1 MDARVRLLTPE
12 GIGGIAVVE
21 LTGSA
26 APELVQRCFR
36 GAGGVGVTVEPRRI
50 YYGHIVDRGET
61 LDEVLVSCL
70 RTANGGAVIEIN
82 CHGGMVP
89 ARRVIECLVEQ
100 GVVENGKS
108 QVLVGRKLKRL
119 ERELVEQ
126 LVQARTQLA
135 AEVLLV
141 QLSGRLRAELEKI
154 VTDADDEDARRRIAA
169 LRVTYTYGR
178 RLVEPAAVVITGAPN
193 VGKSTLANVIV
204 GRERSIVHH
213 LPGTTR
219 DAVTSVASLDGLPC
233 IVVDTA
239 GLRQATGEIERI
251 GVERAMQKA
260 ASGEVIVWVFDHS
273 RGVTDDEVSY
283 LKVLRKRRVVPVIN
297 KIDLDGPV
305 EASQIRG
312 MVGSEVQRTC
322 ALTGQ
327 GTEELRRR
335 VFTSLV
341 GSEVPSRDS
350 AVVTTREVAAA
361 LDEAAREV
369 ESGSRAGCLF
379 DGSLLG

>member
-36 GAGGVGVTVEPRRI
+36 GPRGASTTVEPRRI
-50 YYGHIVDRGET
+50 YYGHIVDRDET
-61 LDEVLVSCL
+61 LDEVLVTCV
-70 RTANGGAVIEIN
+70 RAADGAIVEIN
-82 CHGGMVP
+82 CHGGVIP
-89 ARRVIECLVEQ
+89 ARRVIRHLVEQ
-100 GVVENGKS
+100 GAVENGIAE
-108 QVLVGRKLKRL
+108 VVTGRKLKRL
-119 ERELVEQ
+119 EREVLGQ
-126 LVQARTQLA
+126 LVRARTQLA

-141 QLSGRLRAELEKI
+141 QLSGKLRAELEGI
-154 VTDADDEDARRRIAA
+154 VADPDDEDARRRIAA
-169 LRVTYTYGR
+169 LRATYTYGR
-178 RLVEPAAVVITGAPN
+178 RFVDAATVVITGAPN
-193 VGKSTLANVIV
+193 VGKSTLANGIV

-283 LKVLRKRRVVPVIN
+283 LNVLRKRRLVPVIN

-305 EASQIRG
+305 EASQIRRL
-312 MVGSEVQRTC
+312 VGAEVQRTC
-322 ALTGQ
+322 ALTGE
-327 GTEELRRR
+327 GTEELGRRI
-335 VFTSLV
+335 FTCLV
-341 GSEVPSRDS
+341 GSEVPPRDS

-369 ESGSRAGCLF
+369 QSGSRGGCLF
-379 DGSLLG
+379 DGSLLA